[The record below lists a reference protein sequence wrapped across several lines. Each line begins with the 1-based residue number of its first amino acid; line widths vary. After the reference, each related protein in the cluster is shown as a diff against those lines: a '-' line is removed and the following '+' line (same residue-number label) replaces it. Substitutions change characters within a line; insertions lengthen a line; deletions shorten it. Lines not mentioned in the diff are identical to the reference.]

1 MRKALLLL
9 LLLTI
14 AIPLAAQ
21 QDATITDT
29 AYVNSVEAENT
40 DEGVVLTVRGDLPDA
55 CTELGEVSQTVDTS
69 GATITVTIMI
79 ETNRSAD
86 VVCAQVLTGFET
98 TVVLDTSE
106 LAPGT
111 YTVNVNGVST
121 EVTVGT
127 MECPQEAEG
136 MSLYDAQGIC
146 FLYPED
152 YKEMSADGFILL
164 TQDNSDSLFLVEIKA
179 DESSLEEIAEGFD
192 DTSAVTFGGQEL
204 FVVEDSD
211 AEMRQAYAVFEGNRY
226 IFTMQP
232 IDESLWE
239 TIMASLFFYAES
251 E

>member
-1 MRKALLLL
+1 MRKALLLFL
-9 LLLTI
+9 VLTI
-14 AIPLAAQ
+14 AFPLSAQ
-21 QDATITDT
+21 QGSTITDT
-29 AYVNSVEAENT
+29 AYVNSVDAENT
-40 DEGVVLTVRGDLPDA
+40 DQGVVLSVRGDLPDA

-69 GATITVTIMI
+69 GETITVTILI

-106 LAPGT
+106 LAAGT

-136 MSLYDAQGIC
+136 MSLYEAQGIC

-152 YKEMSADGFILL
+152 YQEMSADGFILL
-164 TQDNSDSLFLVEIKA
+164 SQADSDSLFLVEIKA
-179 DESSLEEIAEGFD
+179 DESSLEAIAEGFD
-192 DTSAVTFGGQEL
+192 ESSPANFGGQEFFL
-204 FVVEDSD
+204 VEDSD

-232 IDESLWE
+232 IDEGLWE
-239 TIMASLFFYAES
+239 TIMTSLFFYAES